1 MASGRAW
8 QTTQRAA
15 RPEPTQDNDSPHP
28 GEIVAAFVAA
38 FVAIG
43 TLWFISDIGGAVGV
57 ARADDWSYLLTQF
70 EFAETGQF
78 VMNNWAVTMLIGQT
92 LIAAPIVAI
101 SGPSIAAMQMLV
113 AALSVA
119 ALVATYT
126 VVRQVLTRAW
136 SAFAVITLAFSPVF
150 GPSVVSFMTDIP
162 SLLFLS
168 LSLLLGIQ
176 ALRGPSVRW
185 YPLLASGLLALIAF
199 TFRDYAII
207 GFPAVIIVGLLL
219 HKDRRTRVVLAAVLA
234 VIGALALALYLW
246 RHSLPNDLRLPGWDL
261 AYSIQLVARG
271 ALTIALLV
279 APALAAITWWRVKA
293 ASMGRTVLLYST
305 AAGVA
310 AVTLGIAGFE
320 LLGNVIHPFA
330 TSWLVS
336 GSGVRLWPLWINRL
350 IIVAAL
356 VCLTLLLALAW
367 KIWSNSRGDSGRM
380 AALVAWTRNSPARA
394 VVVLFPTILLIA
406 HSGATILLGTWYIDR
421 YFILIIPFLVAAL
434 LRVAIDKSWITRGA
448 QVAIPGFFLLVFTG
462 VGLHV
467 VDFNA
472 RFDGARWAI
481 GEQLV
486 AEGYKATEI
495 DAGVEWVTFHAKDIG
510 EGPQQRDYQP
520 DRTWW
525 TERYPN
531 QSMCVTV
538 SAIDA
543 SSVPSED
550 EPAVVLVST
559 LFGREYSLVAR
570 PGPDSCP

>member
-1 MASGRAW
+1 VREVTAALGLSIVLIGSLWVLTAASG
-8 QTTQRAA
+8 
-15 RPEPTQDNDSPHP
+15 S
-28 GEIVAAFVAA
+28 
-38 FVAIG
+38 
-43 TLWFISDIGGAVGV
+43 VGI

-70 EFAETGQF
+70 EFAESGRF

-92 LIAAPIVAI
+92 LIAAPIVAFF
-101 SGPSIAAMQMLV
+101 GPSVTALQVLV
-113 AALSVA
+113 AGLSAA
-119 ALVATYT
+119 ALVVTYV
-126 VVRQVLTRAW
+126 VVRQALPAGW
-136 SAFAVITLAFSPVF
+136 SALAVASLAFSPVF

-162 SLLFLS
+162 SLFFLS

-176 ALRGPSVRW
+176 ALRGPLVRW
-185 YPLLASGLLALIAF
+185 YHLWASGLLALIAF

-271 ALTIALLV
+271 TLTIALLV
-279 APALAAITWWRVKA
+279 APALAAVTWWRVKA
-293 ASMGRTVLLYST
+293 ASTGRTVLLYGT
-305 AAGVA
+305 AAGIA
-310 AVTLGIAGFE
+310 AVTLVIAGFE
-320 LLGNVIHPFA
+320 LLGNVIHPFG

-350 IIVAAL
+350 IIVAAF

-367 KIWSNSRGDSGRM
+367 KIWSGGFGDLGRTATLM
-380 AALVAWTRNSPARA
+380 AWIRNGPARA
-394 VVVLFPTILLIA
+394 VVVVFPLLLLLA
-406 HSGATILLGTWYIDR
+406 HSGATIVLGTWYIDR
-421 YFILIIPFLVAAL
+421 YFILVIPFLAAAL
-434 LRVAIDKSWITRGA
+434 LRVAIDRRWITRGTQA
-448 QVAIPGFFLLVFTG
+448 VIPCFFLLIFTG

-472 RFDGARWAI
+472 RFDGARWEI

-486 AEGYKATEI
+486 AQGYQASEI
-495 DAGVEWVTFHAKDIG
+495 DAGVEWVTFHALDIG
-510 EGPQQRDYQP
+510 QSPEQREYQP
-520 DRTWW
+520 DRNWW
-525 TERYPN
+525 TERYPD

-543 SSVPSED
+543 ASVPSED
-550 EPAVVLVST
+550 DTAVVMVST
-559 LFGREYSLVAR
+559 LFGREFSLVSR
-570 PGPDSCP
+570 PGPDPCP